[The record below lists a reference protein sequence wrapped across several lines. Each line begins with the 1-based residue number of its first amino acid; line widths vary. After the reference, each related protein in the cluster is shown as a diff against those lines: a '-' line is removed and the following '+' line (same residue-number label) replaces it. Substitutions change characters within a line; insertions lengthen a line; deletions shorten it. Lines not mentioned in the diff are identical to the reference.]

1 MQHTPLNIS
10 TNLKKKKNKTKPI
23 TSEDRIKTWQFKS
36 GIIMSGFYIFRDRSI
51 LFYTNNF

>member
-10 TNLKKKKNKTKPI
+10 TNLKKKNKTKPI
-23 TSEDRIKTWQFKS
+23 TSEDRIKTWQSKS